1 MANVRTLCFD
11 FDGVLNS
18 YTSGWKGPDVIP
30 DPPVPGMAEALQR
43 LAALGWQIVI
53 QSSRARYP
61 GGREAIK
68 GWLLQHGFPAF
79 PVVSEKPPAELY
91 IDDRG
96 LRFDGS
102 VASMLDAIEGWR
114 GPWHKQAQE
123 RQ

>member
-1 MANVRTLCFD
+1 MAPDSRERRP
-11 FDGVLNS
+11 
-18 YTSGWKGPDVIP
+18 GPGL
-30 DPPVPGMAEALQR
+30 PPERALLAAR